1 MNNALITEARDDFER
16 FLAEYD
22 FTAAAVR
29 AITENTADQIPMP
42 EGFDKVRL
50 QPSSINGMG
59 MFATCEVDTN
69 EVVAPGRVG
78 VMRTPVGRYTNHS
91 PTPNAYFFQASGGDV
106 VLVAKR
112 RVTAGEELTIDYRQ
126 AGSVNGNNHPL
137 NRAEML
143 KTVKRRFQHLG
154 LPEQTDKEHEG
165 FLDAGLAIFGYL
177 PSIPD
182 FLDLWT
188 VNEAIRQKNEQR
200 LPG

>member
-1 MNNALITEARDDFER
+1 MNIPYNPITEAHDDFER
-16 FLAEYD
+16 WLAEYN

-42 EGFDKVRL
+42 AGFDKVKL
-50 QPSSINGMG
+50 QPSPINGLG
-59 MFATCEVDTN
+59 MFATCAADTN
-69 EVVAPGRVG
+69 EVLAPGRVG
-78 VMRTPVGRYTNHS
+78 VMRTPAGRYTNHS
-91 PTPNAYFFQASGGDV
+91 PTPNAYFFQASGGDL

-126 AGSVNGNNHPL
+126 AASVNGNNHPL

-143 KTVKRRFQHLG
+143 KTVKRRFQYLG
-154 LPEQTDKEHEG
+154 LPEQTDKEHEA

-182 FLDLWT
+182 FLDLWMI
-188 VNEAIRQKNEQR
+188 NEAIKQEATQ
-200 LPG
+200 